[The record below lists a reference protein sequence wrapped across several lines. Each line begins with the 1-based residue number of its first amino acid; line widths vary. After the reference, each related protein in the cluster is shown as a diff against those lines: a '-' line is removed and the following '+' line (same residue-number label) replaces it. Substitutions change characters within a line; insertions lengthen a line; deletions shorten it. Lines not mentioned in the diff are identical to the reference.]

1 MGPVGKQVS
10 SYIFLQRENW
20 YLERSFFNLAP
31 EILLLLEYRVHCIVE
46 RTRRTKFEHLS
57 FNLSVVNAG
66 FLSSLFLIPAVATKW
81 PFGG

>member
-1 MGPVGKQVS
+1 MYLVTS
-10 SYIFLQRENW
+10 FFLQRETW
-20 YLERSFFNLAP
+20 YLQRSFFNLAP
-31 EILLLLEYRVHCIVE
+31 EILLLSEYRVHCIVE
-46 RTRRTKFEHLS
+46 RARRTNFDHPS